1 MEGGAECER
10 SGDVVSTRASG
21 GILRLRVR
29 PRVVSSAETHAEGS
43 RPAVAVRL
51 CGGVSS
57 GTSAGSTAPIAAT

>member
-10 SGDVVSTRASG
+10 SGDVVSAGAPG
-21 GILRLRVR
+21 GFRRLRVR
-29 PRVVSSAETHAEGS
+29 PRVVASAATHAEGS

-57 GTSAGSTAPIAAT
+57 GTSAGSTAPSAAT